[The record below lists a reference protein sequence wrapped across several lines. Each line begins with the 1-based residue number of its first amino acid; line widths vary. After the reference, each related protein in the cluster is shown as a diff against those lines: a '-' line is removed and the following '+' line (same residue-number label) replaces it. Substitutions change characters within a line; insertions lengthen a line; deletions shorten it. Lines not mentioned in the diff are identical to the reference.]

1 MIRINTA
8 RLFAENCD
16 ARLAGIVIWPDDPL
30 FEKNSPGEPEINK
43 KRSNTQ
49 NTCFKILGRVFS
61 EVAEAPQ
68 AAPTRRTLVGDPET
82 GKQIHCPKM
91 YVFPKFKT

>member
-1 MIRINTA
+1 MTRSKRA
-8 RLFAENCD
+8 RLFIEKCG

-30 FEKNSPGEPEINK
+30 FEKSPGQLEINK

-49 NTCFKILGRVFS
+49 NTCSKFPGRAFS

-68 AAPTRRTLVGDPET
+68 AATTQTHPAGRPQNRQEHL
-82 GKQIHCPKM
+82 QS
-91 YVFPKFKT
+91 

>member
-1 MIRINTA
+1 MIWSNIPPHC
-8 RLFAENCD
+8 AENCG

-30 FEKNSPGEPEINK
+30 FEKSPGEPNINK

-49 NTCFKILGRVFS
+49 NICSKIPGRAFS

-68 AAPTRRTLVGDPET
+68 AARSQTHPGGE
-82 GKQIHCPKM
+82 II
-91 YVFPKFKT
+91 

>member
-1 MIRINTA
+1 MIRSKRA
-8 RLFAENCD
+8 RLFAENCG

-30 FEKNSPGEPEINK
+30 VEKNPGEPEINK

-49 NTCFKILGRVFS
+49 NTCFEIPGCVFS

-68 AAPTRRTLVGDPET
+68 AAATQTHRAGEV
-82 GKQIHCPKM
+82 I
-91 YVFPKFKT
+91 